1 MKDKDII
8 LQLLKNENDLLTES
22 NDFLKR
28 EIETFHLEVSN
39 YEKRIKRLN
48 KENKELNVNNKRYK
62 TIIKENLA
70 VDVLLYLENYKSI
83 KKTAEHFSYDP
94 NELFHDINTWDNS
107 SDILTRANDYNEFL
121 HKKVNNNNKS
131 RCESF
136 ESIESIDD
144 K

>member
-1 MKDKDII
+1 MDDKDII

-39 YEKRIKRLN
+39 YEKRVKRLN
-48 KENKELNVNNKRYK
+48 KENKELNVNNKRFK

-70 VDVLLYLENYKSI
+70 VDILIYLENCKSI
-83 KKTAEHFSYDP
+83 KKTAEHFSYVP

-107 SDILTRANDYNEFL
+107 FDILSGADDYNEFSY
-121 HKKVNNNNKS
+121 KKDNKNKS

-136 ESIESIDD
+136 ESIESIDN